1 MSATTLDVLKEVYTR
16 NFSHL
21 IECGISKPPT
31 CITFE
36 DKIGLV
42 QSLTLHHAILKAKA
56 EIDQFAEGLTC
67 LGTKNYICKHP
78 QLLKKFFTIQ
88 GRQPLTAGK
97 H

>member
-1 MSATTLDVLKEVYTR
+1 MSATTLDVLKEVAIYTR

-56 EIDQFAEGLTC
+56 EID
-67 LGTKNYICKHP
+67 
-78 QLLKKFFTIQ
+78 
-88 GRQPLTAGK
+88 
-97 H
+97 